1 MTTCDKGFAKSRRVT
16 RVGGKGAEGWP
27 CGIESSRKICGTTV
41 PFARC
46 SLSSRHP
53 RKSSGALYGPLT
65 STAFP
70 LLVAAAEWESGWFRR
85 LGLIFLLCPSARLLL
100 AATQLRA
107 KLCGVSS
114 NMGFV
119 QRSPYNANYN
129 IVRFLASRTM
139 ADPCL

>member
-1 MTTCDKGFAKSRRVT
+1 MTACDKGFAKSRRIT

-27 CGIESSRKICGTTV
+27 CGIESSWKICGTTV

-85 LGLIFLLCPSARLLL
+85 CFAHQLDCYSLQLSFARS
-100 AATQLRA
+100 
-107 KLCGVSS
+107 CV
-114 NMGFV
+114 V
-119 QRSPYNANYN
+119 
-129 IVRFLASRTM
+129 FLAIWASCREVPTTRTTIS
-139 ADPCL
+139 